1 MKKKENKIRIN
12 QIIKHS
18 SKFSGVALFT
28 KVLGFPKAI
37 ILAMVLM
44 PEDYGKFGIATLYA
58 SYLGFLSLGNVDA
71 AFREMPGL
79 LKKNKHDEAIFVQNN
94 AFSFDFIIRTL
105 LLSGFIIY
113 GLFQKDIEMQILIVL
128 AGLWY
133 YLIKI
138 RSYQNVQ
145 IMSRM
150 EFSFAARIRLIVS
163 VVSFILAISL
173 VFIIGIYAL
182 LVPLVISEL
191 VAISYQLIK
200 KGKLGFK
207 FQISKDEII
216 RTSKIGVYLVIL
228 SFLYKAFESIT
239 SKTIISEYLT
249 EVDLGLFVFALS
261 IVFLGTQLIKD
272 ISVVYKPMLWGNAD
286 YYLDMKE
293 AFGTVVKVT
302 QLLGLIGGIII
313 GLIQIGFII
322 MVTHVTVN
330 FIDSKWIFLILSL
343 SIFTVGI
350 QAPSEFVLTSSR
362 INKQST
368 TIIIWS
374 VALLINISLSILLIH
389 LGYNIVGVAIALV
402 ISQTIASSIMITL
415 ASRYFFLKKKFLGIL
430 IMFLKIS
437 IPFFISIIITIFH
450 WVMIQKYSIIE
461 LTFKSIL
468 IQLLLWSVY
477 IFILYKK
484 EANTLLN
491 TFRLKQKLPR
501 RHEE

>member
-228 SFLYKAFESIT
+228 SFLYKA
-239 SKTIISEYLT
+239 
-249 EVDLGLFVFALS
+249 
-261 IVFLGTQLIKD
+261 
-272 ISVVYKPMLWGNAD
+272 
-286 YYLDMKE
+286 
-293 AFGTVVKVT
+293 
-302 QLLGLIGGIII
+302 
-313 GLIQIGFII
+313 
-322 MVTHVTVN
+322 
-330 FIDSKWIFLILSL
+330 
-343 SIFTVGI
+343 
-350 QAPSEFVLTSSR
+350 
-362 INKQST
+362 
-368 TIIIWS
+368 
-374 VALLINISLSILLIH
+374 
-389 LGYNIVGVAIALV
+389 
-402 ISQTIASSIMITL
+402 
-415 ASRYFFLKKKFLGIL
+415 
-430 IMFLKIS
+430 
-437 IPFFISIIITIFH
+437 
-450 WVMIQKYSIIE
+450 
-461 LTFKSIL
+461 
-468 IQLLLWSVY
+468 
-477 IFILYKK
+477 
-484 EANTLLN
+484 
-491 TFRLKQKLPR
+491 
-501 RHEE
+501 